1 MTILWQAIL
10 AWRGYMHDLKVDETY
25 AEENHD
31 VIGGDESICE
41 TCVAEF
47 VDGWNVYCF
56 NLDINDKRII

>member
-10 AWRGYMHDLKVDETY
+10 ARCGYMHDLKIDETY

-41 TCVAEF
+41 TCEEEF
-47 VDGWNVYCF
+47 VDGWNRGTYIVST
-56 NLDINDKRII
+56 